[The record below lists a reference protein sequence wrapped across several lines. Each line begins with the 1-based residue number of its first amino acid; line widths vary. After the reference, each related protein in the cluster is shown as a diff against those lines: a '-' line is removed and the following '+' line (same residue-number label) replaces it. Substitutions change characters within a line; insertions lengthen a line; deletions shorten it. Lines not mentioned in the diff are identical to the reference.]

1 MPVMNCW
8 EFKQCGREPGGART
22 DGLGVCPATTESRVD
37 GVNDGKNGGRC
48 CWVIAGTLCEDKVQG
63 SFAGKFNTCKEC
75 DFYHIVRKE
84 QGTDFCLSATILV
97 KLKK

>member
-8 EFKQCGREPGGART
+8 EFKQCGRELGGARI
-22 DGLGVCPATTESRVD
+22 DELGVCPAATESRVD
-37 GVNDGKNGGRC
+37 GANDGRNGGRC

-63 SFAGKFNTCKEC
+63 SFAGKFNTCREC
-75 DFYHIVRKE
+75 DFYQAVRKE